1 MYVCAIVRFRLCD
14 VRGKLTHLVSNE
26 PDTHCACR
34 LCMRSDPPITLVL
47 ILCAE
52 ADRRLGAKKKS
63 NVSYLELFQLQEGYW
78 PNMCSVPQLE
88 VTQLICLTMYVGT
101 TQQSPAW
108 VLFCKWH
115 SALEPTRCRLIPTS
129 TRRKTR
135 WTQVLK
141 MKVSQRGELE
151 FWERASAH
159 EWAHMK
165 YKCLSF
171 WNAGIFL

>member
-1 MYVCAIVRFRLCD
+1 MN
-14 VRGKLTHLVSNE
+14 LTHTVHA
-26 PDTHCACR
+26 DTV
-34 LCMRSDPPITLVL
+34 RSDPPITLVL

-108 VLFCKWH
+108 VLFCK
-115 SALEPTRCRLIPTS
+115 
-129 TRRKTR
+129 
-135 WTQVLK
+135 
-141 MKVSQRGELE
+141 
-151 FWERASAH
+151 
-159 EWAHMK
+159 
-165 YKCLSF
+165 
-171 WNAGIFL
+171 